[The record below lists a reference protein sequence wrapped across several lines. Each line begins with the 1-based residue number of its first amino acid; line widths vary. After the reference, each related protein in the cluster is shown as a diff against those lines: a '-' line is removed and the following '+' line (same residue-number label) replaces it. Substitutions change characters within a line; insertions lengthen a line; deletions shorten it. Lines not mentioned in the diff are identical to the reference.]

1 MRALFDVNAV
11 LAIFDESHP
20 FHGQART
27 WWHDNQAAG
36 WASCPLT
43 QNGFVRIMSQPRYLQ
58 TRSSAEAIAALRTG
72 LDQPDHEFWP
82 DDISIVDDTIFDHG
96 YILGPN
102 QITDVYLLALAKE
115 MNGTLATFDRAIP
128 LAAVI
133 GAKAEHLTVI
143 TPA

>member
-1 MRALFDVNAV
+1 VRALFDVNAV

-58 TRSSAEAIAALRTG
+58 TRSSAEAIAALRSG
-72 LDQPDHEFWP
+72 LDQPDHKFWP

-102 QITDVYLLALAKE
+102 QITDVYLLGLAVR
-115 MNGTLATFDRAIP
+115 NGGRLVTFDRGLP
-128 LAAVI
+128 LKAVR
-133 GAKAEHLTVI
+133 GAEPRHVVVL
-143 TPA
+143 